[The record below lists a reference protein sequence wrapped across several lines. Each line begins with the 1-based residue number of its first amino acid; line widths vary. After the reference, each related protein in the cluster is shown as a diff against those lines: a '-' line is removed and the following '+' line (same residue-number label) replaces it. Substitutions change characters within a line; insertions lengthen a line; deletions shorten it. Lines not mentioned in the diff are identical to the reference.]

1 MGSEIQ
7 KIKTLNE
14 IEEEDLGRY
23 FDLIHKLDKDD
34 EISDPRCKF
43 CNSKHRCEAE
53 SIWDET
59 QRFKPIL
66 GFFEKQNEDMN
77 LRNVRNHIRNHYLRQ
92 EQMIMRRHYQ
102 DHILLMINYKISKL
116 KRIQTFLAF
125 L

>member
-53 SIWDET
+53 LIWDET

-102 DHILLMINYKISKL
+102 DH
-116 KRIQTFLAF
+116 
-125 L
+125 